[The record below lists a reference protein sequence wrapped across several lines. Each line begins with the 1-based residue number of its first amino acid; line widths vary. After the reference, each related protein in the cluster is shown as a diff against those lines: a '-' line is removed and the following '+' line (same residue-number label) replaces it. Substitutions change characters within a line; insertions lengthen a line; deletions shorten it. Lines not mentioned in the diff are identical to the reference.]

1 VESDPPDNH
10 EARRARRHQSG
21 PPGGHPLGQFYD
33 QAKAFL
39 DDAEPRLKGRPVYL
53 TADNIMRILLL
64 SKGFAGLIGR
74 VVRARYPWGSRPARL
89 HMDIVAD
96 SELKGPEAEKVWR
109 EAIEEWPSRS
119 RLSVELG
126 FGRGNERGSRQ
137 RSASRSCCFQTT
149 SPVSITMRIH
159 GRVSLVQLLPQSRPL
174 RWFKAS
180 ARAWGTAL

>member
-1 VESDPPDNH
+1 
-10 EARRARRHQSG
+10 
-21 PPGGHPLGQFYD
+21 LGQFYD

-64 SKGFAGLIGR
+64 SKGFAGLTGR
-74 VVRARYPWGSRPARL
+74 MLRARYPWGSRPARL

-96 SELKGPEAEKVWR
+96 SELKGPEDEKVWR

-126 FGRGNERGSRQ
+126 VRKTARARLEPEEREPLLLLPDYVAGIYHHADPRTRLARPIVTPEQ
-137 RSASRSCCFQTT
+137 AS
-149 SPVSITMRIH
+149 
-159 GRVSLVQLLPQSRPL
+159 SLVQGLRPSLGGRLYELP
-174 RWFKAS
+174 
-180 ARAWGTAL
+180 